1 MLSSLAKGQISNYAS
16 SHPSSGSYVA
26 EKPTAAF
33 VLSLLAG
40 IFILL
45 GGALLA
51 AIGASFFS
59 FVPAVGLV
67 FGVVGLV
74 FGILVLVCAVM
85 LYTHPDQHVT
95 WGAIILG
102 FCIMSIFTAWGGFLF
117 LLSLG
122 FT

>member
-51 AIGASFFS
+51 AIGAALLA

-67 FGVVGLV
+67 IGVVGLV
-74 FGILVLVCAVM
+74 FGIVGPVGAVW
-85 LYTHPDQHVT
+85 LYPRPVQHVP
-95 WGAIILG
+95 WGGTILG
-102 FCIMSIFTAWGGFLF
+102 SPIL
-117 LLSLG
+117 
-122 FT
+122 